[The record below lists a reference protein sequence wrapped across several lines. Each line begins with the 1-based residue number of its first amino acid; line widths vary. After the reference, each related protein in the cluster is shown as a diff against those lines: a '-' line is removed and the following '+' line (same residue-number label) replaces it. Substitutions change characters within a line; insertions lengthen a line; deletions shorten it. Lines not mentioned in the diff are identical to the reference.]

1 MSRIFLSYSRHD
13 QDTVLAV
20 SQELKAL
27 GHEITVD
34 VDSVQPGQDWR
45 KVLANGLRASE
56 VYVVF
61 LSEQALASS
70 FVLSEIGAARAY
82 AEGSERMLMIPV
94 VIDHVSLPS
103 IIDDIL
109 VLSAINLKP
118 RVVAEKI
125 DMAVSKHFGS
135 RVAKEEEQA
144 AFSRIVEENSAT
156 YIEEAIAS
164 QSRNERRNRVVASL
178 WYSGGFLSLI
188 AGLFFV
194 VLGIAEIASITSG
207 GWAGFA
213 IVALKSFVV
222 VGLLGACSKYAFTL
236 GKSYM
241 SESLKCADRMHAIGF
256 GKFYLKVYGANASWP
271 EVREVFQHWNID
283 RNSVFASLG
292 SADFD
297 PKLLE
302 GLLELL
308 KIANSKVEKK

>member
-1 MSRIFLSYSRHD
+1 MSRIFLSYSRND

-61 LSEQALASS
+61 LSERALASP

-118 RVVAEKI
+118 RAVAQKI

-164 QSRNERRNRVVASL
+164 QSRNERRHRFVASL

-194 VLGIAEIASITSG
+194 VLGITEIASITSG

-271 EVREVFQHWNID
+271 EVREAFQHWNID

-292 SADFD
+292 AADFD
-297 PKLLE
+297 PKLIE
-302 GLLELL
+302 GVLELL